1 MAQVSKV
8 LVSDQYMPPDNIQQY
23 KSTTGFPLVYA
34 SRHINPHALVFDN
47 TGRPANYNPA
57 NNRHTIVMDVR
68 FSDGYLAAC
77 HMGIIARHKGSYS
90 VAGDNRGGAVIAG
103 NWGYS
108 PGSVALEEIEITN
121 TKDNGDSHHRPSAQ
135 YPRGAIGEAK
145 LEELRWYRLVIES
158 ISKNGSIGHA
168 VRATDKSTGQTV
180 FSLPTFWSD
189 YSANYDSRDAG
200 KVVLFSISDPNK
212 PAAGFVYTR
221 LISYWSDADEVIAN
235 P

>member
-23 KSTTGFPLVYA
+23 KSTTGFPLVYD

-90 VAGDNRGGAVIAG
+90 VAGDRGTGHCVGFAFCPSRAG
-103 NWGYS
+103 
-108 PGSVALEEIEITN
+108 
-121 TKDNGDSHHRPSAQ
+121 
-135 YPRGAIGEAK
+135 
-145 LEELRWYRLVIES
+145 LV
-158 ISKNGSIGHA
+158 
-168 VRATDKSTGQTV
+168 R
-180 FSLPTFWSD
+180 
-189 YSANYDSRDAG
+189 R
-200 KVVLFSISDPNK
+200 
-212 PAAGFVYTR
+212 
-221 LISYWSDADEVIAN
+221 
-235 P
+235 